1 MALQIVWPFF
11 FPSACQALEANE
23 LLVVANRNDR
33 ESVALA
39 QYYMRKRGVPGKNL
53 LKISVTDNETCS
65 RADYDRLIARPIREK
80 LEKYSLAQR
89 LRCVVTVRGVP
100 LRISEIP
107 LTEAEQAEIAGLKAE
122 RELLNGKVKGV
133 LDEGARKKASEALS
147 AVEKKIVSF
156 ESKQNTGAS
165 VDSELML
172 VLANEYPLSMWVANP
187 FFMGF
192 NGEKLKLSKN
202 EVVMVSRLDAP
213 TPQIVRRII
222 DDAIAAE
229 KDGLTGTACFDARY
243 KDPGDQKLSG
253 YALYDK
259 SIHLA
264 AVRIREKELMPVVL
278 DDNDKLFK
286 PGECPRAALYCGW
299 YSLARYVDAFDW
311 VSGAVGYHIAS
322 AECRTLRQS
331 DSQDWCKRMLEEGAA
346 VTIGPVDE
354 PYVQAFPLPE
364 IFFRALTEW
373 NLTVAE
379 SYLLSVP
386 YLSWKMV
393 LVGDPL
399 YRPFKER

>member
-192 NGEKLKLSKN
+192 KGEKLKLSKN

-243 KDPGDQKLSG
+243 KDPGTITTKGQITIPKEVRDTLSLTAG
-253 YALYDK
+253 DKVEFVLIDKREAL
-259 SIHLA
+259 
-264 AVRIREKELMPVVL
+264 IRPVSKKV
-278 DDNDKLFK
+278 DDVFGLLHK
-286 PGECPRAALYCGW
+286 PGRKA
-299 YSLARYVDAFDW
+299 
-311 VSGAVGYHIAS
+311 VSV
-322 AECRTLRQS
+322 EQMT
-331 DSQDWCKRMLEEGAA
+331 EG
-346 VTIGPVDE
+346 I
-354 PYVQAFPLPE
+354 
-364 IFFRALTEW
+364 RR
-373 NLTVAE
+373 
-379 SYLLSVP
+379 
-386 YLSWKMV
+386 KMRE
-393 LVGDPL
+393 D
-399 YRPFKER
+399 F